1 MRAILLVNML
11 AALGAASAFAQPP
24 LPPNTINC
32 EDFTQRPDGTWYVA
46 KRTTFDI
53 GPMKGLT
60 LTDQAIGPHAMNVAG
75 VDLYDAI
82 TRKCGG
88 DKT

>member
-1 MRAILLVNML
+1 MRAILLVKL
-11 AALGAASAFAQPP
+11 FAALGAASAFARSP

-32 EDFTQRPDGTWYVA
+32 ADFTQHPNCTCYVA

-60 LTDQAIGPHAMNVAG
+60 LVDQAIGPNAINGAG